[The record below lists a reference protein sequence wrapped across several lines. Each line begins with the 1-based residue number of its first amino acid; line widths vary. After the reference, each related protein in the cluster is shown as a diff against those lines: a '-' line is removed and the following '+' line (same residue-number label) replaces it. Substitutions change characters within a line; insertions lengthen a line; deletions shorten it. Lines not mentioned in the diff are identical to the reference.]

1 MANIERYATG
11 SMFEDFAGY
20 CRAVRS
26 GDRVIVSGT
35 APSAPDG
42 TNLGDIDTYTQTRMA
57 IEAALSSAAQLGGSA
72 ERTLITR
79 LYLAPEA
86 SWEEASRAHSEVF
99 ALARPA
105 NTTLYVH
112 RLIPPGALIE
122 VEVECGLGDTSLSI
136 DKE

>member
-1 MANIERYATG
+1 MATIERHATG
-11 SMFEDFAGY
+11 SYFEDFAGY

-35 APSAPDG
+35 APSAPEG
-42 TNLGDIDTYTQTRMA
+42 TNLADFGTYAQTRMA
-57 IEAALSSAAQLGGSA
+57 LDSALASAAKLGGVA
-72 ERTLITR
+72 DYTLITR

-86 SWEEASRAHSEVF
+86 SWEEASRAHSEIF

-122 VEVECGLGDTSLSI
+122 VEVECGLVDTVTPI
-136 DKE
+136 G